1 MSGRPFIKM
10 HGLGNDFVVVDARQH
25 PFPLRDGLAKALAY
39 RRECVGGDQLL
50 VLERPSSGSADVF
63 MRIGNHDGGEVGAC
77 GNGTRCV
84 AALVMGE
91 LGRDAITIETAAGL
105 LEAKAAGPA
114 RVTVD
119 MGEARLGW
127 TDIPLSEDR
136 EDRKS
141 TRLNSSP

>member
-1 MSGRPFIKM
+1 
-10 HGLGNDFVVVDARQH
+10 
-25 PFPLRDGLAKALAY
+25 
-39 RRECVGGDQLL
+39 
-50 VLERPSSGSADVF
+50 
-63 MRIGNHDGGEVGAC
+63 MRIRNHDGGEVGAC

-91 LGRDAITIETAAGL
+91 LGRDAITIETAASL

-127 TDIPLSEDR
+127 TDIPLSADR
-136 EDRKS
+136 DTLPLGIGNGPLRDRKR
-141 TRLNSSP
+141 TRLNPCH

>member
-1 MSGRPFIKM
+1 
-10 HGLGNDFVVVDARQH
+10 
-25 PFPLRDGLAKALAY
+25 
-39 RRECVGGDQLL
+39 
-50 VLERPSSGSADVF
+50 
-63 MRIGNHDGGEVGAC
+63 MRISDWSSDVCSSDLVGAC

-127 TDIPLSEDR
+127 TDIPLR
-136 EDRKS
+136 EDRDTLHLGIGKGKLPDPVGGS
-141 TRLNSSP
+141 LGNPHAGFFVSSEAEWVGKRCVSHGRTR

>member
-1 MSGRPFIKM
+1 MC
-10 HGLGNDFVVVDARQH
+10 DFFFVFFFKQ
-25 PFPLRDGLAKALAY
+25 KTAY
-39 RRECVGGDQLL
+39 E
-50 VLERPSSGSADVF
+50 
-63 MRIGNHDGGEVGAC
+63 MRISDWSSDVCSSDLGAC

-136 EDRKS
+136 DTLQLGIGNGPLQDPVGVSLGNAHAVFFVDDVEG
-141 TRLNSSP
+141 LPLAG

>member
-1 MSGRPFIKM
+1 MC
-10 HGLGNDFVVVDARQH
+10 DFFFVFFFKQ
-25 PFPLRDGLAKALAY
+25 KTAY
-39 RRECVGGDQLL
+39 E
-50 VLERPSSGSADVF
+50 
-63 MRIGNHDGGEVGAC
+63 MRISDWSSDVCSSDLGAC

-127 TDIPLSEDR
+127 TDIPLR
-136 EDRKS
+136 EDRD
-141 TRLNSSP
+141 TLHLGIGNGPMQDPAGPRLGQPPAALFVDDQPAKRVSGQAWVRTG

>member
-1 MSGRPFIKM
+1 MC
-10 HGLGNDFVVVDARQH
+10 DFFFVFFFKQ
-25 PFPLRDGLAKALAY
+25 KTAY
-39 RRECVGGDQLL
+39 E
-50 VLERPSSGSADVF
+50 
-63 MRIGNHDGGEVGAC
+63 MRISDWSSDVCSSDLGAC

-127 TDIPLSEDR
+127 TDIPPSEDR
-136 EDRKS
+136 DTLHPGIGHGPLQDTGRAR
-141 TRLNSSP
+141 TGNHTAALTGDGDAGLARAG